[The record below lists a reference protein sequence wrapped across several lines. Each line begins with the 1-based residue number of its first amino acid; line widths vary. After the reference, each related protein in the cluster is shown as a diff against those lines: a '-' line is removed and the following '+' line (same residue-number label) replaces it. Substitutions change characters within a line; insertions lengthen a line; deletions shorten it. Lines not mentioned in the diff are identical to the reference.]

1 MLLFRKLVNQYF
13 GPKVATAVGRMV
25 YFFYLVRTVAVVQ
38 EGFLVFDRHCHIAF
52 AFGIFQGEVAHTVV
66 QVVVGAV
73 ETYHAVGVRVD
84 VALGYILVETF
95 GQFLVRLLGQHHR
108 LVNAVKRYEQA

>member
-38 EGFLVFDRHCHIAF
+38 EGFLVFDRYGHIA
-52 AFGIFQGEVAHTVV
+52 
-66 QVVVGAV
+66 
-73 ETYHAVGVRVD
+73 
-84 VALGYILVETF
+84 L
-95 GQFLVRLLGQHHR
+95 RLR
-108 LVNAVKRYEQA
+108 DFPR